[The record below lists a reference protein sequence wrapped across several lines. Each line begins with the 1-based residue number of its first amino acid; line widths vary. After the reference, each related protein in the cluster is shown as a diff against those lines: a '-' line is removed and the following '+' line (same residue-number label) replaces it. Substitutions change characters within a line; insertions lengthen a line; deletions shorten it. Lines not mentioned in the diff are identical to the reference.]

1 MFCPKCGSVLF
12 PKNEKG
18 KKVFKCSCG
27 YSDKKMEAPK
37 LTEKVTNEDEFPVV
51 DTEVETLPLTEA
63 ECPKCGHDKAYF
75 WTMQTRASDEPE
87 TKFFKC
93 EKCKNIWRDYS

>member
-37 LTEKVTNEDEFPVV
+37 LTEKVTNEDEIPVV